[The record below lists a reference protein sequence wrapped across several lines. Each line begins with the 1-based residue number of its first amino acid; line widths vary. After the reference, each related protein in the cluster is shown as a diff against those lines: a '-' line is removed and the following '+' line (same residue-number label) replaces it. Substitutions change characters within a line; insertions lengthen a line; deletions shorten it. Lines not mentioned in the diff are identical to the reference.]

1 MVKHHYGLPSL
12 KMIGTF
18 EAAGRLKSF
27 KDAADELHVTPGA
40 VSHQIRS
47 LEQELDMKLFLR
59 ESRAVN
65 LTPEGK
71 DLFEVVSS
79 SLNEIGQ
86 TVKKLRELNETQHI
100 SIGSTTAV
108 LSMWLSQKIAQFW
121 REYGHIQINQE
132 VRDRPFRRPLSLDMI
147 VEYSTNPPEE
157 TSNILF
163 EDTLLPLCS
172 PEFEGKNISKLEQLS
187 KSYLIHLDAKD
198 TNWTSWANWFETLDY
213 NGEISV
219 RHRVNNYA
227 IALQLAQ
234 DGMGVVLGWRHL
246 VRPLIESGSLIP
258 ITKYE
263 IAAPGKF
270 ILYNLRVIRKN
281 IPKYLVSGYCF
292 KISEINSLF
301 NK

>member
-172 PEFEGKNISKLEQLS
+172 PEFEGKNISRLEQLS

-246 VRPLIESGSLIP
+246 VKPLIESGSLIP
-258 ITKYE
+258 LTKYE

-270 ILYNLRVIRKN
+270 
-281 IPKYLVSGYCF
+281 YLVQSKGNQKKYS
-292 KISEINSLF
+292 KDI
-301 NK
+301 

>member
-1 MVKHHYGLPSL
+1 MVKYHYGLPSL

-86 TVKKLRELNETQHI
+86 TVKKLRELNEIQHI

-246 VRPLIESGSLIP
+246 VKPLIESGSLIP
-258 ITKYE
+258 LTKYE

-270 ILYNLRVIRKN
+270 
-281 IPKYLVSGYCF
+281 YLVQSKGNQKKYS
-292 KISEINSLF
+292 KIFSEWLLLQD
-301 NK
+301 K

>member
-172 PEFEGKNISKLEQLS
+172 PEFEGKNISRLEQLS

-198 TNWTSWANWFETLDY
+198 TNWTTWANWFETLDY

-246 VRPLIESGSLIP
+246 VKPLIESGSLIP
-258 ITKYE
+258 LTKYE

-270 ILYNLRVIRKN
+270 
-281 IPKYLVSGYCF
+281 YLVQSKGNQKKYS
-292 KISEINSLF
+292 KIFSEWLLLQD
-301 NK
+301 K

>member
-86 TVKKLRELNETQHI
+86 TVKKLRELNEIQHI

-246 VRPLIESGSLIP
+246 VKPLIESGSLIP
-258 ITKYE
+258 LTKYE

-270 ILYNLRVIRKN
+270 
-281 IPKYLVSGYCF
+281 YLVQSKGNQKKYS
-292 KISEINSLF
+292 KIFSEWLLLQD
-301 NK
+301 K

>member
-172 PEFEGKNISKLEQLS
+172 PEFEGKNISRLEQLS

-270 ILYNLRVIRKN
+270 
-281 IPKYLVSGYCF
+281 YLVQSKGNQKKYS
-292 KISEINSLF
+292 KIFSEWLLLQD
-301 NK
+301 K

>member
-86 TVKKLRELNETQHI
+86 TVKKLRELNEIQRI

-172 PEFEGKNISKLEQLS
+172 PEFEGKNISRLEQLS

-246 VRPLIESGSLIP
+246 VKPLIESGSLIP
-258 ITKYE
+258 LTKYE

-270 ILYNLRVIRKN
+270 YLIQSKGNQK
-281 IPKYLVSGYCF
+281 KYS
-292 KISEINSLF
+292 KIFSEWLLLQD
-301 NK
+301 K

>member
-40 VSHQIRS
+40 VSNQIRS

-172 PEFEGKNISKLEQLS
+172 PEFEGKNISRLEQLS

-246 VRPLIESGSLIP
+246 VKPLIESGSLIP
-258 ITKYE
+258 LTKYE
-263 IAAPGKF
+263 IAAHGKF
-270 ILYNLRVIRKN
+270 
-281 IPKYLVSGYCF
+281 YLVQSKGNQKKYS
-292 KISEINSLF
+292 KIFSEWLLLQD
-301 NK
+301 K

>member
-172 PEFEGKNISKLEQLS
+172 PEFEGKNISRLEQLS

-219 RHRVNNYA
+219 RHRLNNYA

-246 VRPLIESGSLIP
+246 VKPLIESGSLIP
-258 ITKYE
+258 LTKYE

-270 ILYNLRVIRKN
+270 
-281 IPKYLVSGYCF
+281 YLVQSKGNQKKYS
-292 KISEINSLF
+292 KIFSEWLLLQD
-301 NK
+301 K

>member
-47 LEQELDMKLFLR
+47 LEQELEMKLFLL

-65 LTPEGK
+65 LTPDVK

-172 PEFEGKNISKLEQLS
+172 PEFEGKNISRLEQLS

-246 VRPLIESGSLIP
+246 VKPLIESGSLIP
-258 ITKYE
+258 LTKYE

-270 ILYNLRVIRKN
+270 
-281 IPKYLVSGYCF
+281 YLVQSKGNQKKYS
-292 KISEINSLF
+292 KIFSEWLLLQD
-301 NK
+301 K

>member
-172 PEFEGKNISKLEQLS
+172 PEFEGKNISRLEQLS

-246 VRPLIESGSLIP
+246 VKPLIESGSLIP
-258 ITKYE
+258 LTKYE

-270 ILYNLRVIRKN
+270 
-281 IPKYLVSGYCF
+281 YLVQSKGNQKKCS
-292 KISEINSLF
+292 KIFSEWLLLQD
-301 NK
+301 K

>member
-47 LEQELDMKLFLR
+47 LEQELEMKLFLR

-121 REYGHIQINQE
+121 REYGYIQINQE
-132 VRDRPFRRPLSLDMI
+132 VRYRPFRRPLSLDMI

-172 PEFEGKNISKLEQLS
+172 PEFEGKNISRLEQLS

-246 VRPLIESGSLIP
+246 VKPLIESGSLIP
-258 ITKYE
+258 LTKYE

-270 ILYNLRVIRKN
+270 
-281 IPKYLVSGYCF
+281 YLVQSKGNQKKYS
-292 KISEINSLF
+292 KIFSEWLLLQD
-301 NK
+301 K

>member
-18 EAAGRLKSF
+18 EAAARLKSF

-47 LEQELDMKLFLR
+47 LEQELEIKLFLR
-59 ESRAVN
+59 QSRSVN
-65 LTPEGK
+65 LTQEGK
-71 DLFEVVSS
+71 DLYEVVSS

-132 VRDRPFRRPLSLDMI
+132 VRDRPFRRPLSSDMI
-147 VEYSTNPPEE
+147 IEYSIKPPKEM
-157 TSNILF
+157 SDILF

-172 PEFEGKNISKLEQLS
+172 PKFEGKGISKLEQLS
-187 KSYLIHLDAKD
+187 KSYLIHLDAKE
-198 TNWTSWANWFETLDY
+198 TNWTSWANWFEELDY
-213 NGEISV
+213 KGELSV

-234 DGMGVVLGWRHL
+234 DGMGVVLGWKHL
-246 VRPLIESGSLIP
+246 VSPLIENGSLIP
-258 ITKYE
+258 LTKYE

-270 ILYNLRVIRKN
+270 
-281 IPKYLVSGYCF
+281 YLVRSSGNQKKYS
-292 KISEINSLF
+292 KIFSDWLLSQ

>member
-108 LSMWLSQKIAQFW
+108 LSLWLSQKIAQFW

-172 PEFEGKNISKLEQLS
+172 PEFEGKNISRLEQLS

-246 VRPLIESGSLIP
+246 VKPLIESGSLIP
-258 ITKYE
+258 LTKYE

-270 ILYNLRVIRKN
+270 
-281 IPKYLVSGYCF
+281 YLVQSKGNQKKYS
-292 KISEINSLF
+292 KILK
-301 NK
+301 NKHLPK

>member
-172 PEFEGKNISKLEQLS
+172 PEFEGKNISRLEQLS

-246 VRPLIESGSLIP
+246 VKPLIESGSLIP
-258 ITKYE
+258 LTKYE

-270 ILYNLRVIRKN
+270 
-281 IPKYLVSGYCF
+281 YLVQSKGNQKKYS
-292 KISEINSLF
+292 KIFIEWLLLQD
-301 NK
+301 K

>member
-172 PEFEGKNISKLEQLS
+172 PEFEGKNISRLEQLS

-213 NGEISV
+213 NGETSV

-246 VRPLIESGSLIP
+246 VKPLIESGSLIP
-258 ITKYE
+258 LTKYE

-270 ILYNLRVIRKN
+270 
-281 IPKYLVSGYCF
+281 YLVQSKGNQKKYS
-292 KISEINSLF
+292 KIFSEWLLLQD
-301 NK
+301 K